1 MRTLLATTSAAWVLA
16 AVAGCASDDAGGS
29 DAADTTLTVYA
40 AASLTATFEQV
51 GAEFESMH
59 DGTQVEFN
67 FGGSSDLVA
76 QIQQGAPADVFAS
89 ADELNMEK
97 LTAEDLQGSDPQAFA
112 SNSLQIAVPPRNP
125 AGVQDFQDLA
135 SEGLNLVVCAPE
147 VPCGAA
153 TRSVAEAAGVDLSPV
168 SEEQSVTDVLAK
180 VTTGEADAGVVYVT
194 DVIAAGDDV
203 EGIDFP
209 ESSSTVNVYPIAT
222 LAGSKDADVAR
233 EFVDLVLDETGQ
245 SILQD
250 AGFAPAPLT

>member
-1 MRTLLATTSAAWVLA
+1 
-16 AVAGCASDDAGGS
+16 
-29 DAADTTLTVYA
+29 
-40 AASLTATFEQV
+40 
-51 GAEFESMH
+51 MH

-89 ADELNMEK
+89 ADESNMEK

-112 SNSLQIAVPPRNP
+112 SNSLQIAVPPSNP

-153 TRSVAEAAGVDLSPV
+153 TQSVAEAAGVALSPV

-180 VTTGEADAGVVYVT
+180 VNTGEADAGVVYVT
-194 DVIAAGDDV
+194 DVISAGDDV

-222 LAGSKDADVAR
+222 LAESANADVAQK
-233 EFVDLVLDETGQ
+233 FVDLVLDETGQ

-250 AGFAPAPLT
+250 AGFAPAP